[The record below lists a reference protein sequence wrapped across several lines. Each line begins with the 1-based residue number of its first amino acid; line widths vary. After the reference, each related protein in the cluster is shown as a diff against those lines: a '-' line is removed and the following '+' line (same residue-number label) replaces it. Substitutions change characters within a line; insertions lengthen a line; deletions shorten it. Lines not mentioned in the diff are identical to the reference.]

1 MLIFLC
7 NRVYVNLSLIALD
20 LLKKKN
26 TFILTYLRLVFK
38 DLDIFYLSK
47 MFYFV

>member
-7 NRVYVNLSLIALD
+7 NRVYVKSELD
-20 LLKKKN
+20 SVGFIEEKKY
-26 TFILTYLRLVFK
+26 FYTYLRLVFK